1 MKKRKQIFKT
11 FVAILIMLSI
21 VTESL
26 PMYAR
31 NINIGENV
39 INEELENEVVNES
52 LDDDAMRI
60 GGYRY

>member
-1 MKKRKQIFKT
+1 MKRRKQIFKT